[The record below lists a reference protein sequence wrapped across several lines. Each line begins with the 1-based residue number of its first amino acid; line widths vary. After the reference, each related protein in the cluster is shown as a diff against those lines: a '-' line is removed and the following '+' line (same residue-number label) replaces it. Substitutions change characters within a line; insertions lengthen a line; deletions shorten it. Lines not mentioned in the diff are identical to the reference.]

1 MRVNEQ
7 IREKEIRLIGEN
19 GENLGIVSIETAL
32 AQAKDRRLD
41 LVEIAS
47 ATKPSVCKIIDY
59 GKHQYR
65 QEKRQRKQKRQTLL
79 KEIKFTIKIGNHDFE
94 TKMRRVHTFLSAGN
108 QVRVS
113 IFFRGREIVHA
124 NRGHALMDKV
134 AERVSDI
141 AKVDHQPTQK
151 GKVLQML
158 LVPTAQEN

>member
-7 IREKEIRLIGEN
+7 IREKEVRLIAEN

-32 AQAKDRRLD
+32 AQAKDKGLD

-47 ATKPSVCKIIDY
+47 ATKPTVCKVVDY
-59 GKHQYR
+59 GKHHYR
-65 QEKRQRKQKRQTLL
+65 QEKRQRKQKRQTRL
-79 KEIKFTIKIGNHDFE
+79 KEVKFTIKIGNHDFE
-94 TKMRRVHTFLSAGN
+94 TKMRRVRTFLSAGN
-108 QVRVS
+108 QVRVT

-134 AERVSDI
+134 AEMVSDI
-141 AKVDHQPTQK
+141 AKLDHQPSQK

-158 LVPTAQEN
+158 LVPVDQQK